1 MECLYFPFLILTL
14 INTNTNNLQY
24 PPCWKHL
31 ELPHFHFSNIVYD
44 VKWCVPMR
52 LLPFC
57 AIDST
62 FNVKMKNSKIV
73 FHTSLNLLDIT
84 NWPGSRWGRGWWRPR
99 IAWVWTDTCSAWTAS
114 PAPAAAARWR
124 PCAAALSCP
133 AASAGS
139 LRICFNSIIF
149 AHKYIFEKQYRRI
162 YFRQISQKFLEI
174 FDCFKNGRK

>member
-1 MECLYFPFLILTL
+1 MECLYFPFLILILILTISSLLKAFRASTL
-14 INTNTNNLQY
+14 LKY
-24 PPCWKHL
+24 CVWRKM
-31 ELPHFHFSNIVYD
+31 
-44 VKWCVPMR
+44 VPMR

-57 AIDST
+57 AIHST

-124 PCAAALSCP
+124 RCAAASSCP

-162 YFRQISQKFLEI
+162 YFRQISQRFLEI